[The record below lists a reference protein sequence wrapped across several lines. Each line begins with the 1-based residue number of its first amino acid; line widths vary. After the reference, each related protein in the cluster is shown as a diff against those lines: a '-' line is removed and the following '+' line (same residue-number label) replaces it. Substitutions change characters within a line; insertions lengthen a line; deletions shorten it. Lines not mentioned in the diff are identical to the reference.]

1 MKKLLA
7 LLLCLLMAMSMSVVA
22 FAETAEEAP
31 AEEAA
36 AEAPAEETAEEPA
49 AGETAEEGAVTISLP
64 ILMTS
69 AGQSADVQ
77 MFNAIASR
85 SGVEATAR
93 ELVEADDIEV
103 GEYNTLV
110 IVVGGSSKGLG
121 AAGIDAEQEQARVDA
136 IIEKLKD
143 SVTIVVAH
151 IGGQARR
158 GELSDGFINAV
169 LPYAQYLIVVEEG
182 DSDGLF
188 SNYAAEN
195 NIPISICPDIA
206 SVGEVFAGLIS
217 G

>member
-195 NIPISICPDIA
+195 NIPSSICPDIA

>member
-31 AEEAA
+31 TEEAA

-93 ELVEADDIEV
+93 ELVGADDIEV

-136 IIEKLKD
+136 VIEKLKD

>member
-195 NIPISICPDIA
+195 NIPISICPDIT

>member
-1 MKKLLA
+1 
-7 LLLCLLMAMSMSVVA
+7 
-22 FAETAEEAP
+22 
-31 AEEAA
+31 
-36 AEAPAEETAEEPA
+36 
-49 AGETAEEGAVTISLP
+49 
-64 ILMTS
+64 MTS

-136 IIEKLKD
+136 VIEKLKD

>member
-7 LLLCLLMAMSMSVVA
+7 LLLCLLMA
-22 FAETAEEAP
+22 FASTAAI

-36 AEAPAEETAEEPA
+36 TKAPAEETAAEAP
-49 AGETAEEGAVTISLP
+49 AEEGAVTISLP

-69 AGQSADVQ
+69 AGQSADVS
-77 MFNAIASR
+77 MFNAIAAR
-85 SGVEATAR
+85 SGVEATSR
-93 ELVEADDIEV
+93 ELIEADDIEV

-121 AAGIDAEQEQARVDA
+121 AAGVDAEQEQARVDA
-136 IIEKLKD
+136 IIEKLQD

-169 LPYAQYLIVVEEG
+169 LPVADYIIVVEEG
-182 DSDGLF
+182 DADGLF

-195 NIPISICPDIA
+195 NVPISICPDIA
-206 SVGEVFAGLIS
+206 SVGEAFAGLIS

>member
-1 MKKLLA
+1 MPA
-7 LLLCLLMAMSMSVVA
+7 DGHVA

-136 IIEKLKD
+136 VIEKLKD

>member
-7 LLLCLLMAMSMSVVA
+7 LLLCLLMA
-22 FAETAEEAP
+22 FASTAAI

-36 AEAPAEETAEEPA
+36 TEAPAEETAAEAP
-49 AGETAEEGAVTISLP
+49 AEEGAVTISLP

-69 AGQSADVQ
+69 AGQSADVS
-77 MFNAIASR
+77 MFNAIAAR
-85 SGVEATAR
+85 SGVEATSR
-93 ELVEADDIEV
+93 ELVKADDIEV

-121 AAGIDAEQEQARVDA
+121 AAGVDAEQEQARVDA
-136 IIEKLKD
+136 IIEKLQD

-169 LPYAQYLIVVEEG
+169 LPVADYIIVVEEG
-182 DSDGLF
+182 DADGLF

-195 NIPISICPDIA
+195 NVPISICPDIA
-206 SVGEVFAGLIS
+206 SVGEAFAGLIS

>member
-1 MKKLLA
+1 
-7 LLLCLLMAMSMSVVA
+7 
-22 FAETAEEAP
+22 
-31 AEEAA
+31 
-36 AEAPAEETAEEPA
+36 
-49 AGETAEEGAVTISLP
+49 
-64 ILMTS
+64 MTS

>member
-69 AGQSADVQ
+69 TGQSADVQ

>member
-36 AEAPAEETAEEPA
+36 SEAPAEETAEEPA

>member
-1 MKKLLA
+1 MKKLLS
-7 LLLCLLMAMSMSVVA
+7 LLLCLLMA
-22 FAETAEEAP
+22 FASTAAI

-36 AEAPAEETAEEPA
+36 TEAPAEETAAEAP
-49 AGETAEEGAVTISLP
+49 AEEGAVTISLP

-69 AGQSADVQ
+69 AGQSADVS
-77 MFNAIASR
+77 MFNAIAAR
-85 SGVEATAR
+85 SGVEATSR

-121 AAGIDAEQEQARVDA
+121 AAGVDAEQEQARVDA
-136 IIEKLKD
+136 IIEKLQD

-158 GELSDGFINAV
+158 GELSDGFINAL
-169 LPYAQYLIVVEEG
+169 LPVADYIIVVEEG
-182 DSDGLF
+182 DADGLF

-195 NIPISICPDIA
+195 NVPISICPDIA
-206 SVGEVFAGLIS
+206 SVGEAFAGLIS

>member
-49 AGETAEEGAVTISLP
+49 AGEAAEEGAVTISLP

>member
-1 MKKLLA
+1 
-7 LLLCLLMAMSMSVVA
+7 
-22 FAETAEEAP
+22 
-31 AEEAA
+31 
-36 AEAPAEETAEEPA
+36 
-49 AGETAEEGAVTISLP
+49 
-64 ILMTS
+64 
-69 AGQSADVQ
+69 

-195 NIPISICPDIA
+195 NIPISICPDIT

>member
-7 LLLCLLMAMSMSVVA
+7 LLLCLLMGMSMSVVA

-136 IIEKLKD
+136 VIEKLKD
-143 SVTIVVAH
+143 SVSIVVAH

-158 GELSDGFINAV
+158 GGLSDGFINAV

>member
-1 MKKLLA
+1 MKKLLS
-7 LLLCLLMAMSMSVVA
+7 LLLCLLMA
-22 FAETAEEAP
+22 FASTAAI

-36 AEAPAEETAEEPA
+36 TEAPAEETAAEAP
-49 AGETAEEGAVTISLP
+49 AEEGAVTISLP

-69 AGQSADVQ
+69 AGQSADVS
-77 MFNAIASR
+77 MFNAIAAR
-85 SGVEATAR
+85 SGVEATSR
-93 ELVEADDIEV
+93 ELIEADDIEV

-121 AAGIDAEQEQARVDA
+121 AAGVDAEQEQARVDA
-136 IIEKLKD
+136 IIEKLQD

-169 LPYAQYLIVVEEG
+169 LPVADYIIVVEEG
-182 DSDGLF
+182 DADGLF

-195 NIPISICPDIA
+195 NVPISICPDIA
-206 SVGEVFAGLIS
+206 SVGEAFAGLIS

>member
-36 AEAPAEETAEEPA
+36 AEAPAE
-49 AGETAEEGAVTISLP
+49 ETAEEGAVTISLP

>member
-1 MKKLLA
+1 
-7 LLLCLLMAMSMSVVA
+7 MSVVA

>member
-169 LPYAQYLIVVEEG
+169 MPYAQYLIVVEEG

>member
-195 NIPISICPDIA
+195 NIPISMCPDIA

>member
-36 AEAPAEETAEEPA
+36 AEVPAEETEEEPA

-182 DSDGLF
+182 DSDGLYIRQCIR
-188 SNYAAEN
+188 NE
-195 NIPISICPDIA
+195 
-206 SVGEVFAGLIS
+206 
-217 G
+217 

>member
-36 AEAPAEETAEEPA
+36 TEEAAAEETTE
-49 AGETAEEGAVTISLP
+49 ETAEEGAVTISLP

-136 IIEKLKD
+136 IIEKLQD

>member
-49 AGETAEEGAVTISLP
+49 AGETAAEGAVTISLP

>member
-1 MKKLLA
+1 
-7 LLLCLLMAMSMSVVA
+7 
-22 FAETAEEAP
+22 
-31 AEEAA
+31 
-36 AEAPAEETAEEPA
+36 
-49 AGETAEEGAVTISLP
+49 
-64 ILMTS
+64 MTS

-195 NIPISICPDIA
+195 NIPISICPDIT

>member
-136 IIEKLKD
+136 VIEKLKD

>member
-195 NIPISICPDIA
+195 NIPVSICPDIA

>member
-1 MKKLLA
+1 
-7 LLLCLLMAMSMSVVA
+7 
-22 FAETAEEAP
+22 
-31 AEEAA
+31 
-36 AEAPAEETAEEPA
+36 
-49 AGETAEEGAVTISLP
+49 
-64 ILMTS
+64 
-69 AGQSADVQ
+69 

>member
-31 AEEAA
+31 

>member
-169 LPYAQYLIVVEEG
+169 LPYAQYLIVVEAG

>member
-22 FAETAEEAP
+22 FAET

>member
-136 IIEKLKD
+136 VIEKLKD

-206 SVGEVFAGLIS
+206 SVGEAFAGLIS

>member
-110 IVVGGSSKGLG
+110 IVVGGISKGLG

>member
-77 MFNAIASR
+77 MFNAIVSR

>member
-169 LPYAQYLIVVEEG
+169 LPVADYIIVVEEG
-182 DSDGLF
+182 DADGLF

>member
-31 AEEAA
+31 AEDAA
-36 AEAPAEETAEEPA
+36 AEVPAEETEEEPA
-49 AGETAEEGAVTISLP
+49 AGETAEEGAVTISVP

>member
-1 MKKLLA
+1 MKKLLT

-195 NIPISICPDIA
+195 NIPISICPDIT

>member
-93 ELVEADDIEV
+93 ELVEAEDIEV

-195 NIPISICPDIA
+195 NIPISICPDIT